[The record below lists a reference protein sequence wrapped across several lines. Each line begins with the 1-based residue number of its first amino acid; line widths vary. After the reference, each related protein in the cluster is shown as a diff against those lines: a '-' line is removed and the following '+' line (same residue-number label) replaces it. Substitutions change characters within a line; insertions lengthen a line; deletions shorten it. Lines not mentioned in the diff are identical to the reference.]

1 MIYKITKKNK
11 KTNYQMPKIIGKKAV
26 VYNLKKHDVDL
37 ELLNNS
43 LLAFSPGKTH

>member
-11 KTNYQMPKIIGKKAV
+11 KINYQTPKIIGKKAV
-26 VYNLKKHDVDL
+26 VYNLKKHDIDL

-43 LLAFSPGKTH
+43 LLAALKT

>member
-37 ELLNNS
+37 ELLGVAVMP
-43 LLAFSPGKTH
+43 LGEKM